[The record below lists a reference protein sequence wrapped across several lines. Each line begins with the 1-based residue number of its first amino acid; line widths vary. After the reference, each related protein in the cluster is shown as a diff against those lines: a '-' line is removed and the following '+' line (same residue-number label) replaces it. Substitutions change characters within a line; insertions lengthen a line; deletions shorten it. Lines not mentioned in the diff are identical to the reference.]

1 MSTQVGELAA
11 SAAIPVV
18 SGGVFSLVGLFIGP
32 VETASSDEVVR
43 MTVHMVLRSV
53 QTECG

>member
-11 SAAIPVV
+11 SAAISVV

-43 MTVHMVLRSV
+43 MTVHMVLHSV